1 MQEQQQQRW
10 RIVQKVL
17 VGGVMGAMAVAAV
30 SWRTASV
37 DRPPDLGAVK
47 ALGWVVVVA
56 AVVVAAVAAAAVAAL
71 LLRLH
76 RTLQRS
82 NTRTMSWWAG
92 VFTYRTSKLA
102 SPATQFMT

>member
-10 RIVQKVL
+10 WIVQKVL

-30 SWRTASV
+30 
-37 DRPPDLGAVK
+37 DRPPDLRAVK
-47 ALGWVVVVA
+47 ALGWVVV
-56 AVVVAAVAAAAVAAL
+56 AAAAAAAAL

-76 RTLQRS
+76 RTLQLR

-92 VFTYRTSKLA
+92 AFIYRTSKLA